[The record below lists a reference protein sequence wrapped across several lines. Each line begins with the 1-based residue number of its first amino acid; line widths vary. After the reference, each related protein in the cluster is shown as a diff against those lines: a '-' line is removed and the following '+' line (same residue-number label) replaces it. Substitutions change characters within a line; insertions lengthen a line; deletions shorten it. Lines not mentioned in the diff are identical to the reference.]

1 MNIWNIIGLIEH
13 MIESKWRI
21 TKDFYDKKRQEY
33 RAKQDEIKSKMDNL
47 QNTDEEYY
55 ITASYI
61 LSLANRAYDLFLN
74 SEPEIK
80 RQLLKLL
87 LQNCEI
93 DNGSLRYTL
102 NYPFSAIF
110 SYTKNHNWLPLYD
123 VFRNLKKELEIDLN
137 TLKHFFESSKIT
149 SLCHNNS

>member
-1 MNIWNIIGLIEH
+1 M
-13 MIESKWRI
+13 
-21 TKDFYDKKRQEY
+21 YDGKYQEY
-33 RAKQDEIKSKMDNL
+33 RTSQKEIKYKIDNI
-47 QNTDEEYY
+47 DKADHEYY

-61 LSLANRAYDLFLN
+61 LSLVNKAYDLFLS
-74 SEPEIK
+74 SEPMIK

-110 SYTKNHNWLPLYD
+110 SYTKSHNWLLEQD
-123 VFRNLKKELEIDLN
+123 SNLQP
-137 TLKHFFESSKIT
+137 SGY
-149 SLCHNNS
+149 